1 MNGVK
6 KVLIVDD
13 AKDIGRMIAA
23 ALATLDPNLQ
33 VKVIPSAEEAFIEL
47 SHETIDLLV
56 IDIRLPGIS
65 GLELTRRVRSRNA
78 GVKIIQISGINE
90 PQIKEHAIEAGAN
103 AFFHKPLSMND
114 FLKAASNCLGLQP
127 APLPPVEPV
136 PDLKAGDNTP
146 RLADMLTELRKV
158 LGASAAGLINEG
170 GRFVVLTGN
179 LPDPAIETTL
189 IPTLVEAISAS
200 QKVTVPMGKPSTDLV
215 LTFRG
220 SAYNLLAAPV
230 NGGMAVIAFLKVEKS
245 SLRMAIALEEM
256 LSVQNELT
264 SLFTEPAMAK
274 HPAHEAPAPAAPMPP
289 RVVETLHTTKPTR
302 PIAAAVEEERQ
313 PADALDALL
322 RSTPKRMKPDEL
334 NAFWDDLANQQAA
347 EGPSGPDTLSY
358 DQASQLGL
366 TPKDSG

>member
-114 FLKAASNCLGLQP
+114 FLKATSNCLGIQP

-136 PDLKAGDNTP
+136 PELKGDDNTP
-146 RLADMLTELRKV
+146 RLADMLTELRKT

-170 GRFVVLTGN
+170 GHFVVLTGN
-179 LPDPAIETTL
+179 LPDPAFETTL
-189 IPTLVEAISAS
+189 VPTLIEAISAS
-200 QKVTVPMGKPSTDLV
+200 QKVTVSMGKPTTDLV
-215 LTFRG
+215 LTFHG

-230 NGGMAVIAFLKVEKS
+230 NGGMAVIAFLKIEKS
-245 SLRMAIALEEM
+245 SLRVAIALEEM
-256 LSVQNELT
+256 LSIQTELT
-264 SLFTEPAMAK
+264 KLFTEPAMAK
-274 HPAHEAPAPAAPMPP
+274 HPPHEAPVAAPPIP
-289 RVVETLHTTKPTR
+289 SPVIETVHAARPTR

-313 PADALDALL
+313 PADPLDALL
-322 RSTPKRMKPDEL
+322 RSTPKKMKPDEL
-334 NAFWDDLANQQAA
+334 NAFWDDLVENQGT

-366 TPKDSG
+366 TPKDAG